1 MARLTVGTRL
11 SRKTRSG
18 VLRVGQLPPSLQ
30 HPAPAPSLQGGQH
43 RGQGLDRAQG
53 GLFEAALGT
62 SSWELQAA
70 QGRGGARGGGD
81 MAQHPALPP

>member
-18 VLRVGQLPPSLQ
+18 VLRVGQLPPSPQ
-30 HPAPAPSLQGGQH
+30 HPAPAPSLQGAQH
-43 RGQGLDRAQG
+43 RGQGLDRARG
-53 GLFEAALGT
+53 GSLRGCPGHIKLGT
-62 SSWELQAA
+62 ASSSRKR
-70 QGRGGARGGGD
+70 RGTGGD